1 MELTAHDVTAEDG
14 TRLRIW
20 EDAPEA
26 RTNPNDSE
34 GSASETTTDEAVL
47 FVHGAITHSRALFA
61 PPVETD
67 GAGTSGEAGRTDDS
81 YSWLRATADAG

>member
-1 MELTAHDVTAEDG
+1 MSLTPHDAMAEDG

-20 EDAPEA
+20 EETPEE
-26 RTNPNDSE
+26 RTESDVSE
-34 GSASETTTDEAVL
+34 SDASETSTGEAVL